1 MAIDLGYYQNTG
13 LLWIWIS
20 MDISLALFARKRG
33 RDKRRKTYGRKG
45 REEMTRQGRKGRK
58 KREGAG

>member
-1 MAIDLGYYQNTG
+1 MD
-13 LLWIWIS
+13 IS